1 MVKSCYV
8 THWLKFL
15 FLLNL
20 SFSVSGNI
28 FYLMQETI
36 LHQNINIL
44 RKSIKIN
51 FKLKLGAFRNF
62 VYFISYLQTQ
72 AKRCYAMFFEPQMLG
87 TYKVLSLLNKRLKSY
102 DSFYFTPLS
111 LKSIAYIFTSSN
123 AMNINWSILN

>member
-28 FYLMQETI
+28 FHLMQEI
-36 LHQNINIL
+36 HQNINIL

-72 AKRCYAMFFEPQMLG
+72 VKRCYAMFFEPQMLG
-87 TYKVLSLLNKRLKSY
+87 TYKVLSLFNKRLKSY
-102 DSFYFTPLS
+102 DSSYFTPLS
-111 LKSIAYIFTSSN
+111 LKLIAYIFTSSN